1 MKSIQGLKFY
11 EHVFMSGVETIYI
24 GYNKQRLGLI
34 MQVCRNLHFYDRL
47 QVNLSL
53 NQQPLF
59 TKLVDFLMNDIQIDK
74 WAANYEDRS
83 ILDGSEW
90 TITLKHD
97 DNSTTKFNGMNAY
110 PPKFDQLIDYLNQLW
125 ENLIKETPPFP
136 FLPKA
141 KSHK

>member
-1 MKSIQGLKFY
+1 
-11 EHVFMSGVETIYI
+11 MSGVETIYI
-24 GYNKQRLGLI
+24 GYDKQRLGLI
-34 MQVCRNLHFYDRL
+34 MQVSRNLHLYDRL

-53 NQQPLF
+53 NQQSLF

-74 WAANYEDRS
+74 WSANYEDRS

-90 TITLKHD
+90 TITLNHD
-97 DNSTTKFNGMNAY
+97 DNSKTKFNGMNAY
-110 PPKFDQLIDYLNQLW
+110 PPKFDKLKNYLNQLW
-125 ENLIKETPPFP
+125 ENLIKETPPF